1 MLQFKE
7 IITYI
12 FIIGAAQAVQLSIW
26 LFRKKEN
33 HIANRI
39 LAITMIIFALDLIG
53 GVLFITGKILAVPQL
68 MAFNNTFPYL
78 YGPNIFLY
86 VLLLTSDEKIFK
98 PVYYLNFIPFLLVQI
113 YGLFFF
119 YFRSQAFYKSLLIPD
134 VPTPWHLAL
143 IGDLIPVSGVIYT
156 LLTIRVA
163 VKYNQRIKNSFS
175 NIDKI
180 SLNWVTYT
188 VAGTAVIWTIV
199 VLSYAANHIF
209 GEELHANIFIYIGL
223 SVFLFIIG
231 YKGLKQPEVVLIT
244 DEVKIKEKQNISAYK
259 KSGLSEEVA
268 SESLNKLINIMEQE
282 KPYLKNDLT
291 LPDLAS
297 SIHLSTHNLSEVI
310 NTKLNQNFYD
320 FINKYR
326 VEEVKRLIEKD
337 EEIKFN
343 ILALGFEAG
352 FSSKSAFYS
361 AFKKVTGITPAQY
374 RSDIRNQ
381 KVA

>member
-1 MLQFKE
+1 VLQFKE

-12 FIIGAAQAVQLSIW
+12 FIIGAAQALQLSIV

-33 HIANRI
+33 HAANRL
-39 LAITMIIFALDLIG
+39 LAITMLLFTIDLLSA
-53 GVLFITGKILAVPQL
+53 VLFLTGEIMKLPQL
-68 MAFNNTFPYL
+68 MAVNNTFPYL

-86 VLLLTSDEKIFK
+86 VLLLTHNEKIFK
-98 PVYYLNFIPFLLVQI
+98 PVYYLHYIPFILTHI

-119 YFRSQAFYKSLLIPD
+119 YFQSQTFYENLLVPD
-134 VPTPWHLAL
+134 NIIPWHFAL
-143 IGDLIPVSGVIYT
+143 IGQLIPVSGIIYT
-156 LLTIRVA
+156 SLA
-163 VKYNQRIKNSFS
+163 VKEALKFNNRIKDSYS
-175 NIDKI
+175 NIDRI
-180 SLNWVTYT
+180 NLRWLTYF
-188 VAGTAVIWTIV
+188 VSGTAVIWTIV
-199 VLSYAANHIF
+199 LLTYAISFFF
-209 GEELHANIFIYIGL
+209 GEELRANIFIYIGMA
-223 SVFLFIIG
+223 VFIFLIG
-231 YKGLKQPEVVLIT
+231 HKSLRHPEVVLIT
-244 DEVKIKEKQNISAYK
+244 DEEKTKEKQKTSAYK
-259 KSGLSEEVA
+259 KSGLSEEAA
-268 SESLNKLINIMEQE
+268 SESLNKLIKIMEEE
-282 KPYLKNDLT
+282 KPFLKNDLT

-297 SIHLSTHNLSEVI
+297 SIQLSTHNLSEVI

-337 EEIKFN
+337 DEIKFS

-374 RSDIRNQ
+374 RSDVRNQ

>member
-1 MLQFKE
+1 MFSLFQFKE

-12 FIIGAAQAVQLSIW
+12 FIIGAAQAVQLTIW

-39 LAITMIIFALDLIG
+39 LAITMIIFAIDLIG
-53 GVLFITGKILAVPQL
+53 GILFITGNILAVPQL
-68 MAFNNTFPYL
+68 MACNNTFPFL

-86 VLLLTSDEKIFK
+86 VLLLTSNEKVFK
-98 PVYYLNFIPFLLVQI
+98 PVYCLHFLPFLLTQV

-119 YFRSQAFYKSLLIPD
+119 YFQNQTFYENLLIPNA
-134 VPTPWHLAL
+134 PAPWHLAF

-156 LLTIRVA
+156 ILTIRVA
-163 VKYNQRIKNSFS
+163 VKYNQRIKDSFS

-180 SLNWVTYT
+180 NLNWVTYT

-199 VLSYAANHIF
+199 VLSYAANYIF
-209 GEELHANIFIYIGL
+209 GEELHANMFIYIGL

-231 YKGLKQPEVVLIT
+231 YKGLKQPEVILIT
-244 DEVKIKEKQNISAYK
+244 DEENPKEKQKTPTYK
-259 KSGLSEEVA
+259 KSGLSEEAA
-268 SESLNKLINIMEQE
+268 SESLSKLIKIMDEE

-310 NTKLNQNFYD
+310 NTRLNQNFYD

-337 EEIKFN
+337 EDIKFS

-374 RSDIRNQ
+374 RSDIR
-381 KVA
+381 KM